1 MGMFGGAR
9 QRALAASNNNRMVAS
24 DGLALLD
31 RPAPAFA
38 NPALPAGLLRSGSP
52 FTATTGQA
60 AYSGATQLPSNPP
73 VNPWSVPIDGGP
85 MPVAGVRLAD
95 TMPKKKGF
103 FAKDGAWRDV
113 LGTLG
118 DALSGKPIYLNAKLQ
133 RQQMER
139 EDALLQQKRAWQL
152 EDRDFEASQPEYFM
166 SGRDRV
172 RYNPRTG
179 QAEVVYDGT
188 EDFEQ
193 YARTMGLQ
201 PGTEEYFTAVQDY
214 VLRGNGPSAYGFD
227 KQLDDYRTENDK
239 RLDDYRTGNRLKV
252 RGQPTWRDRNPPA
265 PRSRAVPR
273 RPRATNAQGQSV
285 EWNGKEWVA
294 AK

>member
-9 QRALAASNNNRMVAS
+9 QRKLAMQNNSRPVTS
-24 DGLALLD
+24 DGLAM
-31 RPAPAFA
+31 
-38 NPALPAGLLRSGSP
+38 AGVP
-52 FTATTGQA
+52 
-60 AYSGATQLPSNPP
+60 SGALDTVGGTLPSFGGGAAGNPP
-73 VNPWSVPIDGGP
+73 GVLSLSQWTVPTDGSP

-95 TMPKKKGF
+95 AMPKKSGF

-113 LGTLG
+113 LGSIG
-118 DALSGKPIYLNAKLQ
+118 DALSGTPIYQNAMLQ
-133 RQQMER
+133 RRQMEQ
-139 EDALLQQKRAWQL
+139 EDAQLQQRRAWELQ
-152 EDRDFEASQPEYFM
+152 DRDWKESQPDYFM

-193 YARTMGLQ
+193 YAQTMGLQ
-201 PGTEEYFTAVQDY
+201 PGSDEYFTAVQDY
-214 VLRGNGPSAYGFD
+214 VLRGNGPTAYGFD
-227 KQLDDYRTENDK
+227 KQLDDYRTANDK
-239 RLDDYRTGNRLKV
+239 RLDDYRTGNRLRV
-252 RGQPTWRDRNPPA
+252 RSQPTYRDRNPPA
-265 PRSRAVPR
+265 RRSGAAPK
-273 RPRATNAQGQSV
+273 RPRATNAQGQAV